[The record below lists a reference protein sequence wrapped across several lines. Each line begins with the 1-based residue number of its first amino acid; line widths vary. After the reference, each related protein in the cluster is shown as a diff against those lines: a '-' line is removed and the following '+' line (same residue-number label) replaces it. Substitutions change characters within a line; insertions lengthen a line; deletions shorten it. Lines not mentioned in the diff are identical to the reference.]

1 MVQFQDVPRGFA
13 NVNPEEN
20 QIIDEEGT
28 SQSQEEEGQED
39 IELVEVEGQED
50 VDVDS
55 QSLQNYQ
62 IYRYHLT

>member
-28 SQSQEEEGQED
+28 SQSQEEEGQEAFAM
-39 IELVEVEGQED
+39 
-50 VDVDS
+50 S
-55 QSLQNYQ
+55 
-62 IYRYHLT
+62 